1 MKALGVAQLFALLL
15 ATGVIIS
22 CADRCR
28 ERERV
33 PFHEIINAYCKPFKP
48 GSWWV
53 FGNSVGVRDSV
64 YVTEYEENWKLDR
77 GDRRRCYEV
86 PITTVSLRTTSIG
99 ASGAVHLTYYVSQ
112 EGTETAAK
120 FSSVLGEAGT
130 SLAGFGYSTVDG
142 LLSCSIISDTTAGSS
157 QYVDAL
163 LATRAEADAMIPRL
177 LLAKGIGIVG
187 YMTQADTFNLI
198 THHVP

>member
-1 MKALGVAQLFALLL
+1 MKALRVAQLFTVLLV
-15 ATGVIIS
+15 TGGIVS

-53 FGNSVGVRDSV
+53 FGNSAGVQDSIYV
-64 YVTEYEENWKLDR
+64 YGYNENWQLDR
-77 GDRRRCYEV
+77 GGRRRCYEV

-99 ASGAVHLTYYVSQ
+99 ASGAAHLTYYVSQ
-112 EGTETAAK
+112 EGTETAAR
-120 FSSVLGEAGT
+120 FSSVLGGAGP

-142 LLSCSIISDTTAGSS
+142 MLSCSIISDTIAGSS

-163 LATRAEADAMIPRL
+163 LATRPEADAMIPRL

-187 YMTQADTFNLI
+187 YMTQTDTFNLI